1 MMQLDEANLPRSRAG
16 YQRLRDSLSFLYIE
30 TRPRARGYQSPPRR
44 SKGRTP
50 PRPMYAGYQRIIDG
64 NIPRLNSPRAGYL
77 TTDSETGRITLLPP
91 PCAWG
96 IFASAPSPRGL
107 CAPPPRAAGYHRAEQ
122 VMALAR
128 AAPSPRA
135 RGINEQ
141 PYVQVTSISTP
152 VPTRAGY
159 QRAAR

>member
-1 MMQLDEANLPRSRAG
+1 MKRTCPVRAG
-16 YQRLRDSLSFLYIE
+16 YQRLRNTLSFLYIE
-30 TRPRARGYQSPPRR
+30 TRPRARGYQRQPRR
-44 SKGRTP
+44 SKGRTR
-50 PRPMYAGYQRIIDG
+50 PRPVCAGYQRIIDG

-135 RGINEQ
+135 RGISGAPLMKN
-141 PYVQVTSISTP
+141 YLT
-152 VPTRAGY
+152 G
-159 QRAAR
+159 ARPHARGVSAVSACRIRP